1 MSADQ
6 TLAPSTP
13 LDATPV
19 NRQVPNDLAIQHWI
33 DSGDT
38 ADLALGI
45 SSARSVGE
53 VWNALYDWLM
63 DVPETICEC
72 PLVFVAA
79 DNRMYA
85 AQIIIEVRLATPD
98 EVYEAVQNARDCKRY
113 TAECAQ
119 EDRIGNPNCHT
130 GTSGM

>member
-1 MSADQ
+1 MLAEE

-13 LDATPV
+13 PDAPPV
-19 NRQVPNDLAIQHWI
+19 YRSVPNDLAIQHWI

-98 EVYEAVQNARDCKRY
+98 EVYEAVQNARDIKRY
-113 TAECAQ
+113 QAEGAQ
-119 EDRIGNPNCHT
+119 EGWIKAPNCQT
-130 GTSGM
+130 GTSGK